1 MGCKDKKNILI
12 NKVFHRAKPGNL
24 PLLGCNVVD
33 VTHLEGQVVQ
43 LAGNIETGHVG
54 VVAGIILVL
63 DGILVGCPHKRDA
76 DGECAIVTELYAQTA
91 TQLEPCGDGPRGTGF
106 SRYINTIIVD
116 WAGLDLPVV
125 PVQAG
130 FTEYGEGLA
139 AEEGEVLAQLE
150 GAAPGIAEHMAAGYP
165 DIQRGGRIFEGIR

>member
-1 MGCKDKKNILI
+1 MIGIGRGGCLTGHTSPMENALELLEIKITWERSPDRKTHLSQNT
-12 NKVFHRAKPGNL
+12 ATL

-76 DGECAIVTELYAQTA
+76 DGECAVVTELYAQTA
-91 TQLEPCGDGPRGTGF
+91 TQLEPCGDGPRFLINGNLRHTEKKTFPLIAFEADHPGAMEFVSRCQGTAAF
-106 SRYINTIIVD
+106 QRCLEFQSRIK
-116 WAGLDLPVV
+116 
-125 PVQAG
+125 
-130 FTEYGEGLA
+130 
-139 AEEGEVLAQLE
+139 
-150 GAAPGIAEHMAAGYP
+150 
-165 DIQRGGRIFEGIR
+165 